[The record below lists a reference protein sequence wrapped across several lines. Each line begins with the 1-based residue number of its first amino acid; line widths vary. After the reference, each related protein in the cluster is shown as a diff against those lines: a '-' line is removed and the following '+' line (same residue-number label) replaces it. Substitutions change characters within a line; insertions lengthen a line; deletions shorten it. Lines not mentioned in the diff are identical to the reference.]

1 MEERKGKI
9 LMNKA
14 GGNASAK
21 GRSYRV
27 ALPPVW
33 MNALGISENSREI
46 TLQFDGESIVIR
58 PASSAQYDVFLQDA
72 RRLGH
77 DLLLL
82 HFYDGDALCTKI
94 CADRTARRL
103 VIQNETDDILAT
115 AFGVNTAPD
124 WSDFEDFLTSH
135 CVSKDRDGIREYL
148 SALGIDGYEPL
159 NIIRKTGGRMA
170 EDHQWIKILEG

>member
-1 MEERKGKI
+1 MPATLAIDGT
-9 LMNKA
+9 L
-14 GGNASAK
+14 GG
-21 GRSYRV
+21 V
-27 ALPPVW
+27 
-33 MNALGISENSREI
+33 LGIQPGADPL
-46 TLQFDGESIVIR
+46 TLVER
-58 PASSAQYDVFLQDA
+58 AQVAVSDTKLEALTAWAPGVAALA